1 MKERLTRPIERR
13 EVRKLLPIQSEQLE
27 KFIDELIGEGILVSL
42 ARGRLIIHCEGIAQA
57 RERVVKALETFYAKN
72 PLKMYLEPSALTSA
86 TGLSDELLQE
96 VILRLKEEKILLER
110 SGKVALAQR
119 EVSLSREEQ
128 ELAVA
133 IEQIYLQEKFHAPA
147 FGDLIERLS
156 GQPAKVKRVF
166 DLLIEQG
173 VIVRLAD
180 NVYLHRTALQEAKD
194 AVVSHFAKNPEL
206 SPSEM
211 KNLVG
216 ASRKFAIP
224 LMEYFDRIN
233 LTVRKENVRV
243 LKKSQ

>member
-1 MKERLTRPIERR
+1 
-13 EVRKLLPIQSEQLE
+13 
-27 KFIDELIGEGILVSL
+27 
-42 ARGRLIIHCEGIAQA
+42 
-57 RERVVKALETFYAKN
+57 VKALEAFYAKN

-86 TGLSDELLQE
+86 TGLSEELLQE

-128 ELAVA
+128 ELAA
-133 IEQIYLQEKFHAPA
+133 TIEQIYLQGKFHAPA
-147 FGDLIERLS
+147 FGDLVERLPC
-156 GQPAKVKRVF
+156 QPAKVKRVF
-166 DLLIEQG
+166 DLLLEQG

-194 AVVSHFAKNPEL
+194 AVVSHFAKSPEL
-206 SPSEM
+206 SPADM